1 MPLIH
6 EYMQVY
12 WSCQPARAPSFTH
25 TLRVLAHYSIP
36 NCLPLPLGALYNVC
50 ISNKHHYLCL
60 KGLTAGDGVKESRCC
75 RCWGQLQTAREGGKY
90 FCGTLIKLNCE
101 VCVCVCV
108 CVCTC
113 VCVCVCVRVCV
124 CVCVCMELLREET
137 LESGQARAAIP
148 AIAHT
153 QERLRSLPVGPGQ
166 VALPLPSAVCDG
178 GERLL
183 CMPTIESPSRA
194 EAARTVCN
202 SACHFGMIWVTQSLS
217 EDKVQL
223 QEDRG
228 SALKPD
234 FFDMD
239 TWVSSFEQCTLMHD
253 IVHLIS

>member
-1 MPLIH
+1 
-6 EYMQVY
+6 
-12 WSCQPARAPSFTH
+12 
-25 TLRVLAHYSIP
+25 
-36 NCLPLPLGALYNVC
+36 
-50 ISNKHHYLCL
+50 
-60 KGLTAGDGVKESRCC
+60 
-75 RCWGQLQTAREGGKY
+75 
-90 FCGTLIKLNCE
+90 

-108 CVCTC
+108 CVWSFC
-113 VCVCVCVRVCV
+113 
-124 CVCVCMELLREET
+124 
-137 LESGQARAAIP
+137 ARRRSKVDRQGRRCARGALNSRHAKEPLP

-183 CMPTIESPSRA
+183 CMPTIESSSRA
-194 EAARTVCN
+194 EAARTVSN
-202 SACHFGMIWVTQSLS
+202 SACHSGMMLVTQSLS

-239 TWVSSFEQCTLMHD
+239 TWVRSFEQCTLMHD
-253 IVHLIS
+253 IVHLVS